1 MKRKYGIL
9 CLFLLLCL
17 TACGETPEA
26 VADPLQVEAAT
37 GMVYVPEFS
46 KVEFDAG
53 YLQAACLSGG
63 NVYLVGDAIQES
75 EIEGPGGGDDPHLP
89 RRHSPLSGG
98 ARRSG
103 LSKGGGIPVL

>member
-1 MKRKYGIL
+1 M
-9 CLFLLLCL
+9 
-17 TACGETPEA
+17 
-26 VADPLQVEAAT
+26 ADPLQVEAAT

-75 EIEGPGGGDDPHLP
+75 ETEGPTVSHICASCLF
-89 RRHSPLSGG
+89 PL
-98 ARRSG
+98 
-103 LSKGGGIPVL
+103 LSIVKPSI